1 MKRNGFSLIE
11 VMAAVVL
18 VGVAVV
24 ALISANSV
32 FTQNNST
39 ALDMSTAEF
48 LTEQIRELTT
58 LLPVTDPQGGTE
70 FATPESWPNYDDV
83 EDFNGASFGP
93 PDGPI
98 NANKERLTTF
108 ASFRQFVTVEKVNPS
123 DFQQAKPDGFTSS
136 FIRVTVKIYH
146 NGQQLSSESW
156 IRAKY

>member
-1 MKRNGFSLIE
+1 MKRKGFSLIE

-24 ALISANSV
+24 ALVAANSV

-108 ASFRQFVTVEKVNPS
+108 ASFRQFVTVEWVKAS
-123 DFQQAKPDGFTSS
+123 DFTQVATVTSP
-136 FIRVTVKIYH
+136 FVRVTVKIYH

>member
-24 ALISANSV
+24 ALVAANSV
-32 FTQNNST
+32 FTQNNSA

-58 LLPVTDPQGGTE
+58 LLPVADKDDGSVFGTKESSLALYDNITD
-70 FATPESWPNYDDV
+70 FDD
-83 EDFNGASFGP
+83 ASFSP
-93 PDGPI
+93 PIDASRQPI
-98 NANKERLTTF
+98 PTF
-108 ASFRQFVTVEKVNPS
+108 ASFSQRVTVEKVNKS
-123 DFQQAKPDGFTSS
+123 NFTQAVADNDTSS

-146 NGQQLSSESW
+146 NGRQLSSESW